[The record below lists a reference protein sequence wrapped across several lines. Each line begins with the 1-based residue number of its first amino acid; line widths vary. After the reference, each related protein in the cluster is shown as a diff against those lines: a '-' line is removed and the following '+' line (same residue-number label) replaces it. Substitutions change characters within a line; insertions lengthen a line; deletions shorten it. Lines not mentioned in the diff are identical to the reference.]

1 MTLPAS
7 LGKRG
12 VLALLAL
19 TVVGVAVF
27 TGAKSVTFQ
36 SGVTT
41 KAGELVA
48 SLFVITVFVERSL
61 AVLNDIWFGEQR
73 ELQERKLQT
82 AGEQFV
88 LTRRRLDEARA
99 THEMLIQ
106 GTAPAD
112 AHLLQARTT
121 ALQSLDAERQR
132 LVERIDQLSLAIT
145 TGTEAVTKI
154 EAEQDRLRLR
164 LGFLFAL
171 LISAAG
177 VRTLE
182 SLLLVSAAKLAG
194 EQLWVL
200 HALDMVLTAGL
211 ITGGSSG
218 VNAIADLLGRYVDVS
233 RRKIVTG

>member
-19 TVVGVAVF
+19 AVVGVAVF

-88 LTRRRLDEARA
+88 LARRRLDEARA

-112 AHLLQARTT
+112 AHLLQART
-121 ALQSLDAERQR
+121 
-132 LVERIDQLSLAIT
+132 
-145 TGTEAVTKI
+145 
-154 EAEQDRLRLR
+154 
-164 LGFLFAL
+164 
-171 LISAAG
+171 
-177 VRTLE
+177 
-182 SLLLVSAAKLAG
+182 
-194 EQLWVL
+194 
-200 HALDMVLTAGL
+200 
-211 ITGGSSG
+211 
-218 VNAIADLLGRYVDVS
+218 
-233 RRKIVTG
+233 